1 VQVHLPAL
9 LENSLHGRVKVD
21 FFEPAAVNQV
31 GEPVMPL
38 LTTEV
43 TLERTVLVP
52 AERPG
57 PRRATFALVQRDK
70 ATCPLEGAAFP

>member
-1 VQVHLPAL
+1 VQLRLPAL
-9 LENSLHGRVKVD
+9 LD
-21 FFEPAAVNQV
+21 FFEPAAVNRV

-38 LTTEV
+38 LVAEV
-43 TLERTVLVP
+43 TPERTALVP
-52 AERPG
+52 AELPG